1 MNDTYSLWRST
12 QPGSRFPSPVATGLT
27 LAQVQSYTDL
37 AVLPGVRY
45 YYTARRTAADGSV
58 STSAEVSAVAP
69 FPPSA
74 PRGDSM
80 SALRVFS
87 TGSLFVDLGAGPIE
101 LMTLQDIT
109 FTQEFQEKELRAA
122 PWLNMFAETR
132 AFYGGKVEL
141 KATYATILAS
151 GLAACVAGINRPAVA
166 ANLAAQPP
174 VLAAPGLVTVGKH
187 AVLPAMS
194 AQFAGQDEQ
203 GNPFTVTAARV
214 HAPGLTLPF
223 KLDDYAMPNV
233 RLVADPDA
241 TDKVLVYQFT
251 A

>member
-1 MNDTYSLWRST
+1 
-12 QPGSRFPSPVATGLT
+12 
-27 LAQVQSYTDL
+27 
-37 AVLPGVRY
+37 
-45 YYTARRTAADGSV
+45 
-58 STSAEVSAVAP
+58 
-69 FPPSA
+69 
-74 PRGDSM
+74 M

-109 FTQEFQEKELRAA
+109 FTQEFQEKELR
-122 PWLNMFAETR
+122 
-132 AFYGGKVEL
+132 
-141 KATYATILAS
+141 
-151 GLAACVAGINRPAVA
+151 
-166 ANLAAQPP
+166 
-174 VLAAPGLVTVGKH
+174 AAPGLVTVGKH